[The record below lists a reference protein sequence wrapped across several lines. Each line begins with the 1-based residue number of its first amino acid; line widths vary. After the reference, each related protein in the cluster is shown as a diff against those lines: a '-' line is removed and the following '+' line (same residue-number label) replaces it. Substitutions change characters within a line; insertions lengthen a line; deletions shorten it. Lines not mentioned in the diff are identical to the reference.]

1 MCIVCKCIIN
11 MNIKPVKVSF
21 FIAMF
26 ELMTGGS
33 DSIDLAAS
41 NCVNSILVRTT
52 VTREHNISTNVL
64 LMYSKDGVKVHKQC
78 YTVCEAI
85 AMGYTCKG
93 IARHRAC
100 TVLQFV

>member
-11 MNIKPVKVSF
+11 TNIKPVKVSF

-26 ELMTGGS
+26 ELMTDGS

-41 NCVNSILVRTT
+41 NCVNSEEIT
-52 VTREHNISTNVL
+52 VTREPNISTNVL

-78 YTVCEAI
+78 YTVCESI

-93 IARHRAC
+93 IAHHRAC
-100 TVLQFV
+100 TVLQFA